1 MFKSIAWQW
10 VIFFLMLFISLGALL
25 AFLVLLLWM
34 EGVRMPTSISSLGV
48 PISYTQTL
56 PAHPV
61 SSLTPFQPLPTNTI
75 TVTPSPTATATAT
88 PIPPTETPTQT
99 LVPTDTPIPPV
110 IDNSFPPSQ
119 ASISGVVGH
128 AQLYSLDCEARS
140 AVDLAAYFGYSID
153 EIEFL
158 SKLPGSDDPDQGF
171 VGSYT
176 DPRGQ
181 IPPNSYG
188 VHAGPVAQLLRA
200 YGVNATDWKY
210 MSYDQIQSEVAS
222 GRPVMVWVINNTL
235 SGWPAQYT
243 ASDGNTTTVAA
254 FEHTVIVVSYSP
266 DYVTLLDGDVFY
278 QRTLQ
283 QFLDSW
289 SVLGNMAITITP

>member
-1 MFKSIAWQW
+1 MDGRGTDAD
-10 VIFFLMLFISLGALL
+10 FLL
-25 AFLVLLLWM
+25 
-34 EGVRMPTSISSLGV
+34 PLGV
-48 PISYTQTL
+48 PHFLHANPPGKPCLQPDAFLSRCQ
-56 PAHPV
+56 P
-61 SSLTPFQPLPTNTI
+61 TPSRSR
-75 TVTPSPTATATAT
+75 PSPTATATAT
-88 PIPPTETPTQT
+88 PIPPTETPTPT

-158 SKLPGSDDPDQGF
+158 SQLPSSDDPDQGF

-235 SGWPAQYT
+235 SGWPVQYT

-254 FEHTVIVVSYSP
+254 FEHTVIVVGYP
-266 DYVTLLDGDVFY
+266 RLHDPVGW
-278 QRTLQ
+278 RR
-283 QFLDSW
+283 
-289 SVLGNMAITITP
+289 VLPAYAPANSSIPVRPGQYGHYYHPLSGFQLP